1 MSEVLYL
8 GSVLA
13 ALAFYAVGAVAL
25 WAVVEGGYWIYCK
38 VTGKTY

>member
-13 ALAFYAVGAVAL
+13 ALAFYALAGCAL
-25 WAVVEGGYWIYCK
+25 WALVEGGYWIYCK
-38 VTGKTY
+38 VTKKTY